1 VPVWCCAGVVGAC
14 GWQASDGDRV
24 AEHVVPADRFAR
36 EIVRF
41 LPVVLDALAPAEL

>member
-1 VPVWCCAGVVGAC
+1 MLVWSVNAGGSP
-14 GWQASDGDRV
+14 GDGDRV

-41 LPVVLDALAPAEL
+41 LTVVLDALAAAEL